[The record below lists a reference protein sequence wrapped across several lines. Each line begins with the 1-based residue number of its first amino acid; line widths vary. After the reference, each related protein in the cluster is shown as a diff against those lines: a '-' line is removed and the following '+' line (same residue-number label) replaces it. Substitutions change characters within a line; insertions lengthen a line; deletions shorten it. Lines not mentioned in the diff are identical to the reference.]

1 LDDLSLLNI
10 WVQRLPP
17 DQREIITLVYGAGY
31 SVDEAATIM
40 STKVR
45 RAKYLLDKALGR
57 LKKDQTRSTTGGNE
71 SHGH

>member
-1 LDDLSLLNI
+1 
-10 WVQRLPP
+10 
-17 DQREIITLVYGAGY
+17 LVYGAGY